1 MVKFLTYTT
10 LGSLI
15 WNFVLILIGSIV
27 GENWTSILNIFDT
40 YSHIVLVILVI
51 IFFGFI
57 FWFYKVKD
65 KKKNGKKA

>member
-1 MVKFLTYTT
+1 M
-10 LGSLI
+10 
-15 WNFVLILIGSIV
+15 

-40 YSHIVLVILVI
+40 YSNIVLVILVI